1 MIDAS
6 LARPDWRPARRQ
18 HVVPKRHLDFERLL
32 GRAAWLSLSADTR
45 ARFRIGAEPRTYEGG
60 MGVRASWAGLL
71 IAQACRLI
79 GQPLAPWRGE
89 GVPVSVAVHTDADGS
104 LVWDR
109 LYRFPRRRPCLV
121 TSRKVADH
129 RGMVEMVRGGLGMAL
144 NVTAEDGALHFRSRG
159 YFLEVGRW
167 RLPLPGL
174 LTPGRA
180 HVVHRDL
187 GGGRFVFS
195 LAFHHA
201 WLGETLSQEGIFV
214 DPDPVARIE
223 LIATR

>member
-1 MIDAS
+1 MTDAS
-6 LARPDWRPARRQ
+6 LTGRTWRPARGKGA
-18 HVVPKRHLDFERLL
+18 PAARHLDFERLL

-45 ARFRIGAEPRTYEGG
+45 ARFRTGAPPRTYEGG
-60 MGVRASWAGLL
+60 MGVRASWAGLI

-89 GVPVSVAVHTDADGS
+89 DVPVSVAVHTDRDGS

-109 LYRFPRRRPCLV
+109 LYRFPKRRPCFV

-144 NVTAEDGALHFRSRG
+144 SVTVEEGALHFRSRG
-159 YFLEVGRW
+159 YFLEIGGVRV
-167 RLPLPGL
+167 PLPGL

-187 GGGRFVFS
+187 GGGRFLFS
-195 LAFHHA
+195 LEFRHP
-201 WLGETLSQEGIFV
+201 WLGETLSQDGVFA
-214 DPDPVARIE
+214 DPAPA
-223 LIATR
+223 

>member
-1 MIDAS
+1 MTELS
-6 LARPDWRPARRQ
+6 LARRVWTPRARSGSRP
-18 HVVPKRHLDFERLL
+18 VRHLDFERLL

-45 ARFRIGAEPRTYEGG
+45 ARFRTGAEPRTYEGG
-60 MGVRASWAGLL
+60 MGVQANLAGLI
-71 IAQACRLI
+71 IAQVCRLI

-89 GVPVSVAVHTDADGS
+89 DVPVSVAVHTDGDGS

-109 LYRFPRRRPCLV
+109 LYRFPRKRPCFV

-144 NVTAEDGALHFRSRG
+144 NVTVEDGAIHFRSRG
-159 YFLEVGRW
+159 YFLEIGGW

-174 LTPGRA
+174 MTPGRA

-187 GGGRFVFS
+187 GGGRFLFS
-195 LAFHHA
+195 LDFRHP
-201 WLGETLSQEGIFV
+201 WLGRTLWQEGVFA
-214 DPDPVARIE
+214 DPA
-223 LIATR
+223 

>member
-1 MIDAS
+1 MMDAS
-6 LARPDWRPARRQ
+6 LTQGAWRPARRKSG
-18 HVVPKRHLDFERLL
+18 PPARHLDFERLL

-45 ARFRIGAEPRTYEGG
+45 SRFRIGAPPRTYEGG
-60 MGVRASWAGLL
+60 MGVRASWAGLA
-71 IAQACRLI
+71 IAQVCRLI

-89 GVPVSVAVHTDADGS
+89 AVPVSVAVHTDKDGS

-109 LYRFPRRRPCLV
+109 LYRFPKKRPCFV

-144 NVTAEDGALHFRSRG
+144 NVTVEDGALHFRSRG
-159 YFLEVGRW
+159 YFLEIGGR

-187 GGGRFVFS
+187 GDGRFLFS
-195 LAFHHA
+195 LEFRHP
-201 WLGETLSQEGIFV
+201 WLGQTLWQEGVFA
-214 DPDPVARIE
+214 DP
-223 LIATR
+223 

>member
-1 MIDAS
+1 MTDAR
-6 LARPDWRPARRQ
+6 LTDRVWRPARRRTA
-18 HVVPKRHLDFERLL
+18 VPGRHLDFERLL

-45 ARFRIGAEPRTYEGG
+45 ARFRIGAPARTYEGD
-60 MGVRASWAGLL
+60 MGVRASWVGLL

-89 GVPVSVAVHTDADGS
+89 GVPVSVAVHTDKDGS

-109 LYRFPRRRPCLV
+109 LYRFPRKRPCFV

-144 NVTAEDGALHFRSRG
+144 NVTVEEGALHFRSRG
-159 YFLEVGRW
+159 YFLEIGGW

-174 LTPGRA
+174 MTPGRA
-180 HVVHRDL
+180 HVIHRDL
-187 GGGRFVFS
+187 GEGKFLFS
-195 LAFHHA
+195 LAFRHP
-201 WLGETLSQEGIFV
+201 WLGETLSQEGVFA
-214 DPDPVARIE
+214 DP
-223 LIATR
+223 